1 MTVGMQKS
9 RQLGDLLADM
19 GSVVVA
25 FSGGV
30 DSSYL
35 AAMAHK
41 KLGSRCLAVTASS
54 PSLAPWE
61 LEESRELAR
70 HLGLRHRVIE
80 TQEVEDPGYA
90 ANGARRCYFCKNH
103 LYERFTAIARD
114 EGYAYVINGANVDDE
129 DDFRPGLDAAVEWGV
144 RSPLLEVALTKE
156 EIRGL
161 SREMGLP
168 TWNKPAQA
176 CLASRI
182 PYGSPV
188 SIETLKQIA
197 QAEMYLRDLGFR
209 QLRVRHHGNT
219 ARIELAP
226 DELPQLMDTPLRHGI
241 VERFKE
247 LGYLYVTVDLEGYQA
262 GSLNRVLR
270 KSSLKSRRLRKSA

>member
-1 MTVGMQKS
+1 MTAGMQKS
-9 RQLGDLLADM
+9 RQLGDLLTDM

-25 FSGGV
+25 YSGGV
-30 DSSYL
+30 DSSFL
-35 AAMAHK
+35 AAMAHQ

-70 HLGLRHRVIE
+70 LLGLRHRVIE

-90 ANGARRCYFCKNH
+90 ANGPRRCYFCKSH

-114 EGYAYVINGANVDDE
+114 EGYAYVANGANVDDE

-188 SIETLKQIA
+188 AIETLKQIA
-197 QAEMYLRDLGFR
+197 QAEMYLRDLGLR
-209 QLRVRHHGNT
+209 QIRVRHHGNT

-226 DELPQLMDTPLRHGI
+226 DELPQLMDTPMRRGI

-270 KSSLKSRRLRKSA
+270 KSSLRSRRSRKSA

>member
-1 MTVGMQKS
+1 MKAGMQKS
-9 RQLGDLLADM
+9 LQLGDLLTDM

-30 DSSYL
+30 DSSFL
-35 AAMAHK
+35 AAMAHQ

-61 LEESRELAR
+61 LEESEELAR
-70 HLGLRHRVIE
+70 RLGFRHRVIE

-114 EGYAYVINGANVDDE
+114 EGYAYVVNGANVDDE

-144 RSPLLEVALTKE
+144 RSPLLEVALTKD
-156 EIRGL
+156 EIRSL

-188 SIETLKQIA
+188 SIATLKQIA
-197 QAEMYLRDLGFR
+197 QAEMYLRSLGLR

-226 DELPQLMDTPLRHGI
+226 NELPQLMDTTVRRGI
-241 VERFKE
+241 VEQFKK
-247 LGYLYVTVDLEGYQA
+247 LGYLYVTVDLEGYQT
-262 GSLNRVLR
+262 GSLNRVLPKR
-270 KSSLKSRRLRKSA
+270 SLRSQRLRKAV

>member
-1 MTVGMQKS
+1 MTAGMQKS
-9 RQLGDLLADM
+9 RQLGDLLTDM

-25 FSGGV
+25 YSGGV
-30 DSSYL
+30 DSSFL
-35 AAMAHK
+35 AAMAHQ

-114 EGYAYVINGANVDDE
+114 EGYAYVVNGANVDDE

-144 RSPLLEVALTKE
+144 RSPLLEVALTKD

-197 QAEMYLRDLGFR
+197 RAEMYLRDMGFR

-226 DELPQLMDTPLRHGI
+226 NELSQLMDTPLRRGI

-270 KSSLKSRRLRKSA
+270 KSSLRSRRSRKSA

>member
-1 MTVGMQKS
+1 MTVEMQKAQ
-9 RQLGDLLADM
+9 QLGELLTDM

-25 FSGGV
+25 YSGGV
-30 DSSYL
+30 DSSFL
-35 AAMAHK
+35 AAIAHQ

-61 LEESRELAR
+61 LQESREVAR
-70 HLGLRHRVIE
+70 QLGLRHRIIE
-80 TQEVEDPGYA
+80 TQEVEDPGYS

-114 EGYAYVINGANVDDE
+114 EGYAYVANGANVDDE
-129 DDFRPGLDAAVEWGV
+129 DDFRPGLDAAAEWGV

-156 EIRGL
+156 EIRRL

-188 SIETLKQIA
+188 TIEALKQIA
-197 QAEMYLRDLGFR
+197 RAEICLRDLGFK
-209 QLRVRHHGNT
+209 QLRVRHHGNM

-226 DELPQLMDTPLRHGI
+226 DELPQLMDTSLRQ
-241 VERFKE
+241 VVVKRLKE
-247 LGYLYVTVDLEGYQA
+247 LGYLYITLDLEGYQA

-270 KSSLKSRRLRKSA
+270 ESSRRNRRSKKPA